1 VSALCGSRET
11 GHPDQALHRRINLL
25 VSRLDEQ
32 QRRWYE
38 AQESDRVGPGG
49 EEVLSHITGMDS
61 KTIHR
66 GRQELETGLAD
77 RPQERVRLPVGDVL
91 VLKKRPIA
99 SKHAG
104 SVGAAGNSRRSLS
117 DQKWVRSSL
126 RHRSR
131 AVGATGPS
139 CESADGGSAVTQL
152 RLFPV
157 SQCEKARSERRP
169 S

>member
-1 VSALCGSRET
+1 VEAGKRGIPTKPCIGGSTCWSADWMSSNVAGTRLRSLIESALVERRCCHTSRAWI
-11 GHPDQALHRRINLL
+11 PRR
-25 VSRLDEQ
+25 SS
-32 QRRWYE
+32 
-38 AQESDRVGPGG
+38 A
-49 EEVLSHITGMDS
+49 
-61 KTIHR
+61 